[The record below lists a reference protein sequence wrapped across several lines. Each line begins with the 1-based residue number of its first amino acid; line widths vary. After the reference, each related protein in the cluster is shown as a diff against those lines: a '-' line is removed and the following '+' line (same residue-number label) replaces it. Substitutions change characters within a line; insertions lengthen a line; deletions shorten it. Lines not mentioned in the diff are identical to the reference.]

1 MGQWECSQSVL
12 FVWWWK
18 CLFKKIFNCRIITLH
33 YCDGLCHTSAWA
45 GHRYTYV
52 PSLLYP
58 LSPPSP
64 SHPSRLSQSTGFRF
78 PASYSKLPLAIY
90 FTYGN
95 VYVSMPFSQIIPMQ
109 IKNTMRR
116 HFTRIR
122 MAIIKK
128 STNDKC
134 WRRCEEKGMLLDDWW
149 ECKFVHPL

>member
-1 MGQWECSQSVL
+1 MELIFQKDWVGTRENMCKQGWGSGNVVKVFFL

-18 CLFKKIFNCRIITLH
+18 CFLKKIFNCRIITLH
-33 YCDGLCHTSAWA
+33 YCDGLCHTSAWD

-95 VYVSMPFSQIIPMQ
+95 LYYLKTSILSV
-109 IKNTMRR
+109 
-116 HFTRIR
+116 TRGRDIR
-122 MAIIKK
+122 VGGLADIGEILK
-128 STNDKC
+128 
-134 WRRCEEKGMLLDDWW
+134 
-149 ECKFVHPL
+149 